1 MWVWESVW
9 VCGDVGVCM
18 KRVAMLVVV
27 LAAAAAWGKGPG
39 DYYLGGSE
47 SPGIFS
53 PFWRTITVFGS
64 VNTNDALIF
73 MDRTGAKVRGT
84 NLIDQV
90 QGWAAIGLTN
100 EAALRAA
107 GDVKG
112 TNYTDYIFSQVP
124 AQTTQVSVAQSG
136 TAQVAVV
143 ANVAL
148 SVGPAV
154 SNSFLRVYDSG
165 GGVWKILLPG
175 EVAP

>member
-1 MWVWESVW
+1 MRRVV
-9 VCGDVGVCM
+9 M
-18 KRVAMLVVV
+18 AVAM

-53 PFWRTITVFGS
+53 PYWRTITVFGS

-90 QGWAAIGLTN
+90 QAWAAIGLTN
-100 EAALRAA
+100 EAALRVVGDLAGSNNVTAA
-107 GDVKG
+107 
-112 TNYTDYIFSQVP
+112 IAAARASI
-124 AQTTQVSVAQSG
+124 
-136 TAQVAVV
+136 
-143 ANVAL
+143 
-148 SVGPAV
+148 

-165 GGVWKILLPG
+165 GGVWKVLLPG